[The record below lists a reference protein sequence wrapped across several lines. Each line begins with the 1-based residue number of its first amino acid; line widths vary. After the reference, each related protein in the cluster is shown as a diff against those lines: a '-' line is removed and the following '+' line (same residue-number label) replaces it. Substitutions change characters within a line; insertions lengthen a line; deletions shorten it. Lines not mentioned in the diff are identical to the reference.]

1 MSLTFFSR
9 GAKRHSGM
17 TSTHGRTP
25 MYGSQ
30 TPMYGTGSRTPMY
43 GSQTPLHDGE
53 SQPAADCYLSM
64 IMKLTS
70 CFFGLFARDIELFSL
85 IWNLCESRFQL
96 WCVRWFWVTIGCG
109 KLTTSLENVAL
120 DQGSL
125 TFLKL
130 RATSKALTYNPWQ
143 KLWNLWGCSF
153 SCLILFNFLRIKWF
167 HIFHIYIV

>member
-70 CFFGLFARDIELFSL
+70 CFFGLFARDIELFFS
-85 IWNLCESRFQL
+85 N
-96 WCVRWFWVTIGCG
+96 
-109 KLTTSLENVAL
+109 
-120 DQGSL
+120 
-125 TFLKL
+125 LKL
-130 RATSKALTYNPWQ
+130 VWVKVPALMCQMVLGYNRLWKTYNQ
-143 KLWNLWGCSF
+143 FRKCSSRSGVTDLF
-153 SCLILFNFLRIKWF
+153 KTKSYVKGTYVQPMAKIMESLRMFIQLFNFVQF
-167 HIFHIYIV
+167 PQN